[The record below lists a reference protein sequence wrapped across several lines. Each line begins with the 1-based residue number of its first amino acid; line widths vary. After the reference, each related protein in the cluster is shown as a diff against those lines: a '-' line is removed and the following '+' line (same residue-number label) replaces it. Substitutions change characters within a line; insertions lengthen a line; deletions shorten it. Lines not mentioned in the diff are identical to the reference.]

1 MEYGIFETL
10 KVVLDDWVV
19 LFLLYEILLAV
30 SF

>member
-19 LFLLYEILLAV
+19 LFLLYEILLDV